1 MKNEDLFWLLL
12 YLFCFFVFLY
22 TSINPKSL
30 FFEVSLEN
38 HKWNIMV
45 TDRNHLT
52 NWKEILVMRQWIKLD
67 ELKRVT
73 ISGVSIIY
81 HGCNSYLCRVD
92 NSQKCH

>member
-1 MKNEDLFWLLL
+1 MI
-12 YLFCFFVFLY
+12 YGFVTVIFLK

-38 HKWNIMV
+38 QRWNIMV

-73 ISGVSIIY
+73 IYGVSINY
-81 HGCNSYLCRVD
+81 RYYSRLFTP
-92 NSQKCH
+92 